1 MSQREFE
8 GTDLPR
14 EKEKLN
20 ARDRLDAAAAAA
32 AAAAEIWLQ
41 QREAEVISE
50 ELINSMAAGCL
61 FASLVY

>member
-20 ARDRLDAAAAAA
+20 ARDRLDAAA

>member
-20 ARDRLDAAAAAA
+20 ARDRL

>member
-8 GTDLPR
+8 GMDLPS

-20 ARDRLDAAAAAA
+20 ARDRLAA

>member
-20 ARDRLDAAAAAA
+20 ARDRFA

-61 FASLVY
+61 LASLVY

>member
-20 ARDRLDAAAAAA
+20 ARDRFAA

>member
-20 ARDRLDAAAAAA
+20 ARDRLAAA

>member
-20 ARDRLDAAAAAA
+20 ARDRLAAAA

>member
-20 ARDRLDAAAAAA
+20 ARDRLA

>member
-20 ARDRLDAAAAAA
+20 ARDRLD

>member
-20 ARDRLDAAAAAA
+20 ARDRLD
-32 AAAAEIWLQ
+32 AAAEIWLQ

>member
-20 ARDRLDAAAAAA
+20 ARDRLAAAAA

>member
-20 ARDRLDAAAAAA
+20 ARDRLAA